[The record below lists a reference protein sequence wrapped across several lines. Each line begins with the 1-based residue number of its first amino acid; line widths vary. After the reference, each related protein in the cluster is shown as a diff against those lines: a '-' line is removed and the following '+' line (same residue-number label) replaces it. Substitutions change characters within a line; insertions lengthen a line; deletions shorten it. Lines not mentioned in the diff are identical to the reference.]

1 MEQKFTVEEIKR
13 YIMSQDSLGDVF
25 YNLNAEN
32 IKKANYDAK
41 SVWNCEYFDEA
52 QGRNKCLCPF
62 LETSRCDGI
71 CEEYKEKE
79 KE

>member
-32 IKKANYDAK
+32 IRKANDDTK
-41 SVWNCEYFDEA
+41 SIFNCEYFDEY
-52 QGRNKCLCPF
+52 QGRHKCLCPL
-62 LETSRCDGI
+62 LESTRCEGV
-71 CEEYKEKE
+71 CAEYKEKE
-79 KE
+79 